1 MLLANDYGKI
11 IHAKMKKKEIKKFDL
26 DKPFNPADIKG
37 LNEEELEQLSADI
50 RKKIVTSCAKNGGHL
65 SASLGATDLIV
76 AIHHYFDL
84 PKDKVIFD
92 VGHQCYAHKI
102 LSGRSLD
109 NLRQEDGVSGFQK
122 RNESEY
128 DPYEAGHSST
138 SISAAMGMAA
148 ARDMNKEDYNVIAVI
163 GDASL
168 ANGLAYEAI
177 NNLGT
182 FNHKIILI
190 INDNNQS
197 IGKAVGYSSNGWEK
211 FRLSRGYL
219 KRKERYVRFMKKTA
233 FGRGIYKASSAVK
246 NFFKYVV
253 TRQNTFQNMGIYYI
267 SNIDGHDI
275 AALEKAFKY
284 AKNAPSSV
292 AIHVT
297 TIKGKGYEY
306 AEKDVAGN
314 WHGVGPFNIE
324 TGEPL
329 KKLNE
334 NEISWSGVYAD
345 LVDTYMQKD
354 EKMVVINPAT
364 VIGSHL
370 CHVFEKY
377 PERTYDVGISEEHAA
392 VFASGMA
399 VSGLHPYI
407 SAYSTFLQ
415 RSYDEISHD
424 IARMDA
430 NVTMLVDR
438 VGLPGTDGETH
449 EGIFDVAY
457 LNTIPNVA
465 ICMAKDQNQAKD
477 LFAFSSSYAHPLA
490 VRYPRGKTIKQ
501 EEREPQE
508 IKLGQWCIENNGDD
522 TVIITY
528 GSVVDDVVKAF
539 NKHTVVNAIFQKPI
553 DVELLKTLLNKKQ
566 IAIYDIYGTEE
577 GFASI
582 VKDELNKLSY
592 KGLTKTL
599 CVPSSFVK
607 HGSIDGQIKALNIS
621 LENLKAI
628 I

>member
-1 MLLANDYGKI
+1 
-11 IHAKMKKKEIKKFDL
+11 MKKKKELRRFDL
-26 DKPFNPADIKG
+26 NKPFNPSDIKD
-37 LNEEELEQLSADI
+37 LNEDELNLLASDI
-50 RKKIVTSCAKNGGHL
+50 RENIINSCAKNGGHL
-65 SASLGATDLIV
+65 SASLGVVELTV
-76 AIHHYFDL
+76 ALHHYFDL

-102 LSGRSLD
+102 LSGRTLD
-109 NLRQEDGVSGFQK
+109 NLRQGNGVAGFQ
-122 RNESEY
+122 RRDESEF

-138 SISAAMGMAA
+138 SISAAMGLAT
-148 ARDMNKEDYNVIAVI
+148 ARDLNNEDYNVIAVI

-219 KRKERYVRFMKKTA
+219 KRKDRYVRFMKKTA
-233 FGRGIYKASSAVK
+233 FGTALYKASSAVK

-275 AALEKAFKY
+275 SALEKAFKY

-306 AEKDVAGN
+306 AEKDDAGN
-314 WHGVGPFNIE
+314 WHGVGPFDIK

-329 KKLNE
+329 KKPKE
-334 NEISWSGVYAD
+334 NELTWSQVYAD

-364 VIGSHL
+364 VVGSYL

-377 PERTYDVGISEEHAA
+377 PERTFDVGISEEHAA

-399 VSGLHPYI
+399 VNGLHPYV

-424 IARMDA
+424 IARMDT

-438 VGLPGTDGETH
+438 VGLPGKDGETH

-465 ICMAKDQNQAKD
+465 ICMAKDQNQARD
-477 LFAFSSSYAHPLA
+477 LFAFSSQYTHPLA
-490 VRYPRGKTIKQ
+490 IRYPRGKTLKQ
-501 EEREPQE
+501 EEKSIKD
-508 IKLGQWCIENNGDD
+508 IKLGEWCIENQGDD
-522 TVIITY
+522 TAIITY
-528 GSVVDDVVKAF
+528 GPVVNDVANRF
-539 NKHTVVNAIFQKPI
+539 NKNTVVNAIFQKPI

-566 IAIYDIYGTEE
+566 IVIYDLYGTEE

-592 KGLTKTL
+592 KGTVKTL
-599 CVPSSFVK
+599 CVPSAFIKHASIEEQIASF
-607 HGSIDGQIKALNIS
+607 NIS
-621 LENLKAI
+621 LEDLANIL
-628 I
+628 

>member
-1 MLLANDYGKI
+1 MKKKKELKRFDLNKPFNPSDIKNLNEDELNLLANDVRENI
-11 IHAKMKKKEIKKFDL
+11 I
-26 DKPFNPADIKG
+26 N
-37 LNEEELEQLSADI
+37 
-50 RKKIVTSCAKNGGHL
+50 SCAKNGGHL
-65 SASLGATDLIV
+65 SASLGVVELTV
-76 AIHHYFDL
+76 ALHHYFDL

-102 LSGRSLD
+102 LSGRTLD
-109 NLRQEDGVSGFQK
+109 NLRQGNGVAGFQ
-122 RNESEY
+122 RRDESEF

-138 SISAAMGMAA
+138 SISAAMGLAT
-148 ARDMNKEDYNVIAVI
+148 ARDLNNEDYNVIAVI

-182 FNHKIILI
+182 FDHKIILI

-219 KRKERYVRFMKKTA
+219 KRKDRYVRFMKKTA
-233 FGRGIYKASSAVK
+233 FGTALYKASSAVK

-275 AALEKAFKY
+275 SALEKAFKY

-306 AEKDVAGN
+306 AEKDDAGN
-314 WHGVGPFNIE
+314 WHGVGPFDIK

-329 KKLNE
+329 KKPKE
-334 NEISWSGVYAD
+334 NELTWSQVYAD

-364 VIGSHL
+364 VVGSYL

-377 PERTYDVGISEEHAA
+377 PERTFDVGISEEHAA

-399 VSGLHPYI
+399 VNGLHPCV

-424 IARMDA
+424 IARMDT

-438 VGLPGTDGETH
+438 VGLPGKDGETH

-465 ICMAKDQNQAKD
+465 ICMAKDQNQARD
-477 LFAFSSSYAHPLA
+477 LFAFSSQYTHPLA
-490 VRYPRGKTIKQ
+490 VRYPRGKTLKQ
-501 EEREPQE
+501 EEKTIKE
-508 IKLGQWCIENNGDD
+508 IKLGEWCIENQGDD
-522 TVIITY
+522 TAIITY
-528 GSVVDDVVKAF
+528 GPVVNDVANRF
-539 NKHTVVNAIFQKPI
+539 NKNTVVNAIFQKPI

-566 IAIYDIYGTEE
+566 IVIYDLYGTEE

-592 KGLTKTL
+592 KGIVRTL
-599 CVPSSFVK
+599 CVPSAFIK
-607 HGSIDGQIKALNIS
+607 HASIDEQIKELNIS
-621 LENLKAI
+621 LEDLQNLL
-628 I
+628 

>member
-1 MLLANDYGKI
+1 
-11 IHAKMKKKEIKKFDL
+11 MKKKKELKRFDL
-26 DKPFNPADIKG
+26 NKPFNPSDIKD
-37 LNEEELEQLSADI
+37 LNEDELNLLASDVRENI
-50 RKKIVTSCAKNGGHL
+50 INSCAKNGGHL
-65 SASLGATDLIV
+65 SASLGVVELTIAL
-76 AIHHYFDL
+76 HHYFDL

-102 LSGRSLD
+102 LSGRTLD
-109 NLRQEDGVSGFQK
+109 NLRQGNGVAGFQ
-122 RNESEY
+122 RRDESEF

-138 SISAAMGMAA
+138 SISAAMGLAT
-148 ARDMNKEDYNVIAVI
+148 ARDLNNEDYNVIAVI

-219 KRKERYVRFMKKTA
+219 KRKDRYVRFMKKTA
-233 FGRGIYKASSAVK
+233 FGTALYKASSAVK

-275 AALEKAFKY
+275 SALEKAFKY

-306 AEKDVAGN
+306 AEKDDAGN
-314 WHGVGPFNIE
+314 WHGVGPFDIK

-329 KKLNE
+329 KKPKE
-334 NEISWSGVYAD
+334 NELTWSQVYAD

-364 VIGSHL
+364 VVGSYL

-377 PERTYDVGISEEHAA
+377 PERTFDVGISEEHAA

-399 VSGLHPYI
+399 VNGLHPYV

-424 IARMDA
+424 IARLDT

-438 VGLPGTDGETH
+438 VGLPGKDGETH

-457 LNTIPNVA
+457 LNTIPNIS
-465 ICMAKDQNQAKD
+465 ICMAKDQNQARD
-477 LFAFSSSYAHPLA
+477 LFAFSSQYTHPLA
-490 VRYPRGKTIKQ
+490 VRFPRGKTLKQ
-501 EEREPQE
+501 EEKTIKE
-508 IKLGQWCIENNGDD
+508 IKLGEWCIENQGDD
-522 TVIITY
+522 TAIITY
-528 GSVVDDVVKAF
+528 GPVVNDVANRF
-539 NKHTVVNAIFQKPI
+539 NKNTVVNAIFQKPI

-566 IAIYDIYGTEE
+566 IVIYDLYGTEE

-582 VKDELNKLSY
+582 VKDELNKLLY
-592 KGLTKTL
+592 KGIVRTL
-599 CVPSSFVK
+599 CVPSAFIK
-607 HGSIDGQIKALNIS
+607 HASVEEQIASLNIS
-621 LENLKAI
+621 LEDLANIL
-628 I
+628 

>member
-1 MLLANDYGKI
+1 
-11 IHAKMKKKEIKKFDL
+11 MKKKKELRRFDL
-26 DKPFNPADIKG
+26 NKPFNPSDIKD
-37 LNEEELEQLSADI
+37 LNEDELNLLASDI
-50 RKKIVTSCAKNGGHL
+50 RENIINSCAKNGGHL
-65 SASLGATDLIV
+65 SASLGVVELTV
-76 AIHHYFDL
+76 ALHHYFDL

-102 LSGRSLD
+102 LSGRTLD
-109 NLRQEDGVSGFQK
+109 NLRQGNGVAGFQ
-122 RNESEY
+122 RRDESEF

-138 SISAAMGMAA
+138 SISAAMGLAT
-148 ARDMNKEDYNVIAVI
+148 ARDLNNEDYNVIAVI

-219 KRKERYVRFMKKTA
+219 KRKDRYVRFMKKTA
-233 FGRGIYKASSAVK
+233 FGTALYKASSAVK

-275 AALEKAFKY
+275 SALEKAFKY

-306 AEKDVAGN
+306 AEKDDAGN
-314 WHGVGPFNIE
+314 WHGVGPFDIK

-329 KKLNE
+329 KKPKE
-334 NEISWSGVYAD
+334 NELTWSQVYAD

-364 VIGSHL
+364 VVGSYL

-377 PERTYDVGISEEHAA
+377 PERTFDVGISEEHAA

-399 VSGLHPYI
+399 VNGLHPYV

-424 IARMDA
+424 IARMDT

-438 VGLPGTDGETH
+438 VGLPGKDGETH

-465 ICMAKDQNQAKD
+465 ICMAKDQNQARD
-477 LFAFSSSYAHPLA
+477 LFAFSSQYTHPLA
-490 VRYPRGKTIKQ
+490 IRYPRGKTLKQ
-501 EEREPQE
+501 EEKSIKD
-508 IKLGQWCIENNGDD
+508 IKLGEWCIENQGDD
-522 TVIITY
+522 TAIITY
-528 GSVVDDVVKAF
+528 GPVVNDVANRF
-539 NKHTVVNAIFQKPI
+539 NKNTVVNAIFQKPI

-566 IAIYDIYGTEE
+566 IVIYDLYGTEE

-592 KGLTKTL
+592 KGTVKTL
-599 CVPSSFVK
+599 CVPSAFIK
-607 HGSIDGQIKALNIS
+607 HASIEEQIASLNIS
-621 LENLKAI
+621 LEDLANIL
-628 I
+628 

>member
-1 MLLANDYGKI
+1 MS
-11 IHAKMKKKEIKKFDL
+11 KKKEIRRFDL
-26 DKPFNPADIKG
+26 SKPFNPNDIEG
-37 LNEEELEQLSADI
+37 LKEDELNLLAEDI
-50 RKKIVTSCAKNGGHL
+50 RANIIANCAKNGGHL
-65 SASLGATDLIV
+65 SASLGVVELTIAL
-76 AIHHYFDL
+76 HHYFDL

-102 LSGRSLD
+102 LSGRLLD
-109 NLRQEDGVSGFQK
+109 NLRQENGVAGFQK
-122 RNESEY
+122 RNESAF

-138 SISAAMGMAA
+138 SISAAMGLAT
-148 ARDMNKEDYNVIAVI
+148 ARDLNKEDYNVIAVI

-182 FNHKIILI
+182 FNHKVILI

-211 FRLSRGYL
+211 FRLSKGYL
-219 KRKERYVRFMKKTA
+219 RRKEKYVRFMKNTA
-233 FGRGIYKASSAVK
+233 FGRGIYKVTSAIK

-253 TRQNTFQNMGIYYI
+253 TRQNSFQNMGIYYI

-275 AALEKAFKY
+275 SALEKAFKY

-306 AEKDVAGN
+306 AEKDDAGN
-314 WHGVGPFNIE
+314 WHGVGPFDIK

-329 KKLNE
+329 KKPKE
-334 NEISWSGVYAD
+334 NELTWSQVYAD

-354 EKMVVINPAT
+354 EKMVIVNPAT
-364 VIGSHL
+364 VMGSCL
-370 CHVFEKY
+370 SGVFTKY
-377 PERTYDVGISEEHAA
+377 PERSYDVGISEEHAA

-399 VSGLHPYI
+399 VDGLHPYL
-407 SAYSTFLQ
+407 SVYSTFLQ

-424 IARMDA
+424 IARMDT
-430 NVTMLVDR
+430 NVTLLIDR
-438 VGLPGTDGETH
+438 VGLPGQDGETH

-477 LFAFSSSYAHPLA
+477 LFEFSSNYTHPLA
-490 VRYPRGKTIKQ
+490 IRYPRGKTIKQ
-501 EEREPQE
+501 DEKALNE
-508 IKLGQWCIENNGDD
+508 IKLGQWCIENQGDE

-528 GSVVDDVVKAF
+528 GPIINDVLERF
-539 NKHTVVNAIFQKPI
+539 NKTTIVNAIFQKPI
-553 DVELLKTLLNKKQ
+553 DIELLKTLLNKKH
-566 IAIYDIYGTEE
+566 IVIYDIYGTEE

-582 VKDELNKLSY
+582 VKEALYNLSY
-592 KGLTKTL
+592 HGIISSLV
-599 CVPSSFVK
+599 VPSSFIK
-607 HGSIDGQIKALNIS
+607 HGKIS
-621 LENLKAI
+621 EQMKELGITLDDLAKLF
-628 I
+628 